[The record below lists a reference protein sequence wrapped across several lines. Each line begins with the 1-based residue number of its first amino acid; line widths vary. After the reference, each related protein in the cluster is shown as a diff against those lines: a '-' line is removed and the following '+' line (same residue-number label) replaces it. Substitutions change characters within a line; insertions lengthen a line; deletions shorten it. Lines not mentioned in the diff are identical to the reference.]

1 METMSNNHRSLL
13 ARPVLPALAFLL
25 VLRLA
30 PPAAAAMADRTP
42 LQLKVTNI
50 LGKYPARST
59 AEMDGLAAQLLSL
72 GREGVLEVCRRL
84 AGPGKAVDTSPR
96 YAVDGLSL
104 FVSRPGGP
112 EKERLLYVGALLA
125 ALDKSPD
132 TDVRAFIISQV
143 QIAGKGEA
151 VKSLARY
158 IKDPGLGEPAM
169 RALLTIR
176 TPEAE
181 KALFMSLGSSSGINR
196 TAIVKALGDLR
207 SRAAVDRILPLVDS
221 RDDGLREA
229 ALQALADIGDARTE
243 HILSTV
249 PVAASAGER
258 ARAASRYLLFA
269 RRQAEAGQK
278 DACVRICRNLI
289 DKLAAPQESQVRSEA
304 LSLLFETLG
313 KDAVDELVQAIN
325 SPDRQYRARALEL
338 AAPVPG
344 QEATEK
350 WLGRIPAV
358 SLEARADIIDMLGE
372 RGDKTALPLIL
383 ENLKNGEKA
392 VRLAAIPAAFRLGG
406 RETLPNL
413 MPLLSAGDNEEI
425 VLVKQA
431 LLGAPGEF
439 AVALAAG
446 AFTDAP
452 PIAKKALIE
461 VLAARQ
467 ARAHADLIWE
477 VVKNGNEVVRPT
489 ALAALESVVRR
500 EDLPRTIDLLL
511 AATSPAEVSSLQN
524 ALAAAANRISDPESR
539 ADLILAA
546 LGKETG
552 ARRADLIRPLARI
565 GGAKALQACAA
576 ETNSSDPQV
585 RTGAVYALSQWPD
598 MSASDDLL
606 DIVRTAADR
615 KYGYLALQGYVR
627 LVNTSGMPADQ
638 RLDLLKNVLD
648 IAKEPNEK
656 NIIVAGLAGI
666 RTVESFRTAAGL
678 MADPDLRAKA
688 AESAARIAMPVPRD
702 KGLAGIETAR
712 CLKKASAFLEDDWFR
727 EQVGRRATDILVQEG
742 FVPLFNNEDLLGWKG
757 LVEDPVV
764 RAKMSSV
771 ELRSAQQKAD
781 DDMRLHWKV
790 LDGVLVFDGKGQSLC
805 TMRDYGD
812 VELFVDWKIEPGG
825 DSGIYLRGSPQVQI
839 WDPAKGPEG
848 SGGLYNN
855 QIGPSKPLA
864 PADNPVGSW
873 NTFHILMTGD
883 RVTVFLNDVL
893 VVNDVIMEN
902 YWERD
907 KPIYPAG
914 QIELQAHSTPL
925 EFKDIYLRE
934 IK

>member
-1 METMSNNHRSLL
+1 
-13 ARPVLPALAFLL
+13 
-25 VLRLA
+25 
-30 PPAAAAMADRTP
+30 MADRTP

-84 AGPGKAVDTSPR
+84 AGPGKAADASPR

-104 FVSRPGGP
+104 HVRRPGGT

-132 TDVRAFIISQV
+132 SDVRAFIISQV

-289 DKLAAPQESQVRSEA
+289 DKLTAPQESQVRSEA

-489 ALAALESVVRR
+489 ALAALESVVRG

-638 RLDLLKNVLD
+638 RLNLLKNVLD
-648 IAKEPNEK
+648 VAKEPNEK

-902 YWERD
+902 YWERG

-925 EFKDIYLRE
+925 DFKDIYLRE